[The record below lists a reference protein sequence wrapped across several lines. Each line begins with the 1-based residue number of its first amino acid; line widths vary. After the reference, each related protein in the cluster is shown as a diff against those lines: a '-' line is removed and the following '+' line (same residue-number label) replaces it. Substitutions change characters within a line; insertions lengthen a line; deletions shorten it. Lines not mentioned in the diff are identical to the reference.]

1 MSFWNHWTITV
12 LSWVGV
18 GVLYQF
24 GFVDYLMKTDVT
36 YLSFIIFGVSQVAN
50 AVLLHKSYQQKKGV
64 SFQEDR
70 YGPLWFTSDA
80 LLSLGMVG
88 TLVGFITVLSTAFG
102 DVDAAN
108 PEQLKQIL
116 SVIATGMGT
125 ALVTTLVGLVSSL
138 ILKTQLVQLEEAN
151 ANAKLQK

>member
-1 MSFWNHWTITV
+1 
-12 LSWVGV
+12 
-18 GVLYQF
+18 
-24 GFVDYLMKTDVT
+24 
-36 YLSFIIFGVSQVAN
+36 
-50 AVLLHKSYQQKKGV
+50 
-64 SFQEDR
+64 
-70 YGPLWFTSDA
+70 
-80 LLSLGMVG
+80 MVG